1 MSHARLF
8 EISDIVDTMVSEKSQ
23 KYYNTIQ
30 LETVDEFNTN
40 KPLISKFTKLMLDTE
55 IKLYNKYITG
65 IKPHRMHL
73 SSLYMILIYS
83 LYKKGSNIDELKRL
97 ADYNILYFENIDEYI
112 NNTYDNEDIKSL
124 KNIMNHYDISVIYDD
139 YNGNI
144 IQHHIDTSNLRFK
157 QYKSYPIKKLKEYRL
172 VLSTF
177 RDIIISNGKII
188 TSYLETIKEDLINF
202 KLYERDETICIKE
215 YKKIIISECMNKVN
229 QIFKRVVSFNIP
241 ELEIYNK
248 LLEIKQDKPD
258 IIGVFHNARLPIS
271 RNGNSLNNLSADI
284 LIILK
289 SGKLGIIEYDGPSHY
304 SKEHIYYKR
313 NNVLCDIVKNN
324 FCKRNGIHILRV
336 RDNDINY
343 MNTIVDFI
351 NQITKI
357 NSKHIINIP
366 LYSEYI
372 KLLS

>member
-1 MSHARLF
+1 MSNSRLQ

-23 KYYNTIQ
+23 HYSDTIQ
-30 LETVDEFNTN
+30 LETVNEFNTN
-40 KPLISKFTKLMLDTE
+40 SCIVSKFTKLMLDTE
-55 IKLYNKYITG
+55 MKLFNKYITG

-83 LYKKGSNIDELKRL
+83 LYKKGNNIDELKRL

-112 NNTYDNEDIKSL
+112 NNTYDDEDIKTL
-124 KNIMNHYDISVIYDD
+124 KKIMIDYDTSVTYND
-139 YNGNI
+139 YNGGI

-157 QYKSYPIKKLKEYRL
+157 QYKSYPIEKLKEYRL
-172 VLSTF
+172 ILSTF

-202 KLYERDETICIKE
+202 KLYERDETVCVKD

-229 QIFKRVVSFNIP
+229 KLFKRVVSFNIP

-248 LLEIKQDKPD
+248 ILEIKKEKLE
-258 IIGVFHNARLPIS
+258 IICVFHNVKLPIS

-284 LIILK
+284 LIILE
-289 SGKLGIIEYDGPSHY
+289 SGKLAIIEYDGPSHY
-304 SKEHIYYKR
+304 SKDYIYYKR
-313 NNVLCDIVKNN
+313 DNILCDILKNN
-324 FCKRNGIHILRV
+324 FCKKNGIHILRV
-336 RDNDINY
+336 RNNDINY
-343 MNTIVDFI
+343 MNTIVEFI
-351 NQITKI
+351 NQITKTY
-357 NSKHIINIP
+357 SKHIINVP

-372 KLLS
+372 KLLA